1 MHGRVARPAPDW
13 SLEAPHQYLCHA
25 RPHHPPPPH
34 IDHTHTLQIN
44 GVLSEALGVDT
55 NEWGQNEAIGGYPP
69 IVWLS
74 MLRDPKCA
82 AEGGARG
89 VRQQGGHACM
99 GWAPS
104 ACVGGSGR

>member
-1 MHGRVARPAPDW
+1 MLDRIT
-13 SLEAPHQYLCHA
+13 
-25 RPHHPPPPH
+25 PPPRTST
-34 IDHTHTLQIN
+34 THTLQIN